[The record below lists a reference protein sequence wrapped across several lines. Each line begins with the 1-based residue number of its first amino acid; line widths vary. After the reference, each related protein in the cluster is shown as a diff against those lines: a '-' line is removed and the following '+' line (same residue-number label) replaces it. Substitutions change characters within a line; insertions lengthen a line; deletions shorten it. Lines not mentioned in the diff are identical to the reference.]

1 MYFLT
6 PAAVLSLKGYWKGKK
21 CEQYK
26 VLDTLRHLVANFC
39 TKVNF
44 CFFFPIEDKAY
55 GTVLGLR
62 NDSTELGTMVE
73 LEIKDKPQ
81 SDEQRWVREMSDE
94 DGWFRFKNPL
104 SGRVLSVQTFSSI
117 TIAGKEMNFIHYV
130 FKLYEFIWGTI
141 TLSDHF
147 QVIFTMF
154 GSSVIIN

>member
-1 MYFLT
+1 MKLINKNGSWAY
-6 PAAVLSLKGYWKGKK
+6 
-21 CEQYK
+21 QDK
-26 VLDTLRHLVANFC
+26 VWNVPIEGSSGH
-39 TKVNF
+39 
-44 CFFFPIEDKAY
+44 IEDKVY

-117 TIAGKEMNFIHYV
+117 TIAGKEINFIHHV
-130 FKLYEFIWGTI
+130 FKL
-141 TLSDHF
+141 
-147 QVIFTMF
+147 
-154 GSSVIIN
+154 N